1 MLYPISKSD
10 LGPMFEARNH
20 DNIRSWCRQVGLLNF
35 DNHVDW
41 YEKQR
46 KDSSIKMFS
55 IKVNNIFIGVC
66 GLTSIDLINRHA
78 EFSLYIIPSEQRKG
92 YAREALKKLLYFG
105 FYELGLNLIWG
116 ETFDTNP
123 ALKLFLET
131 GFSIEGKRRDF
142 YFKNG
147 HFIDAHLVSIK
158 RSEYDA
164 IFVSPSFDSSSG
176 DTVCLN

>member
-1 MLYPISKSD
+1 MLYPISKED
-10 LGPMFEARNH
+10 LRPMFEARNQES
-20 DNIRSWCRQVGLLNF
+20 IRKWCRQVGLLNF
-35 DNHVDW
+35 DNHIDW

-46 KDSSIKMFS
+46 KDASIKMFS
-55 IKVNNIFIGVC
+55 IKVDDKFLGVC

-92 YAREALKKLLYFG
+92 YAREALKKLLHFG
-105 FYELGLNLIWG
+105 LYELGLNLIWG
-116 ETFDTNP
+116 ETFEGNP
-123 ALKLFLET
+123 ALRLFLDT

-147 HFIDAHLVSIK
+147 QFIDAHLVSIK

-164 IFVSPSFDSSSG
+164 IYIAPSFDSSSG
-176 DTVCLN
+176 HTVCLN